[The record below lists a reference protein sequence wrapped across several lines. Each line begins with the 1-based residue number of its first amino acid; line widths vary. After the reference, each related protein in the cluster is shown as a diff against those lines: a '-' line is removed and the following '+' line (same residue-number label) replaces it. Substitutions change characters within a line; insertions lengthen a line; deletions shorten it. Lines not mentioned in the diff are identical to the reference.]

1 MITADKCVKEI
12 CEYLKLSLMAEDLH
26 MMVNV
31 YEYEDKPKTYKGVYI
46 AVNSLPFVF
55 GYALNDKCI
64 LNVNLHIPSM
74 SDGSY
79 YRKNGDLWTEWLLSR
94 LPVST
99 GTENEKV
106 LQLKHAS
113 YIVTDI
119 SQPRKDIDNT
129 HYINFHL
136 KVLFPNI

>member
-1 MITADKCVKEI
+1 MITADKCVTEI
-12 CEYLKLSLMAEDLH
+12 CEYLSKNLIADGLEEE
-26 MMVNV
+26 VKV
-31 YEYEDKPKTYKGVYI
+31 YEYEDKKKTYRGVYI
-46 AVNSLPFVF
+46 AVNALPFVF
-55 GYALNDKCI
+55 GFALNDRCI

-79 YRKNGDLWTEWLLSR
+79 YRKNGNKWSEWLLSY
-94 LPVST
+94 LPVAN
-99 GTENEKV
+99 GTENET
-106 LQLKHAS
+106 LLCLKSAS
-113 YIVTDI
+113 YIITDI